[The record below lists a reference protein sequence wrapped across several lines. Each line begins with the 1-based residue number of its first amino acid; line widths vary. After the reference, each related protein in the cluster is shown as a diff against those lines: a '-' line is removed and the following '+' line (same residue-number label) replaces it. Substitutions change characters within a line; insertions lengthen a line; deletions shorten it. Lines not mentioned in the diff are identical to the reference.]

1 MGIES
6 AATWNREHS
15 TWDGREELFG
25 TVPVR
30 CSVRE

>member
-15 TWDGREELFG
+15 TWDGREKLFG
-25 TVPVR
+25 TVPV
-30 CSVRE
+30 